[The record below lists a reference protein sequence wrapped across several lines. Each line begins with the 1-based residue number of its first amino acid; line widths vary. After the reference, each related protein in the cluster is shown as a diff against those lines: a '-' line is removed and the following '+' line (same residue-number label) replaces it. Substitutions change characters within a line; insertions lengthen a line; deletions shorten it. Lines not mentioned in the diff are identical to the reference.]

1 MGRKPLNEM
10 KTQFLKWKK
19 YKTLLM
25 RLVQRDLKVKYRRSV
40 LGYLWSL
47 LNPLLMM
54 VVMSVVFSYMFRFD
68 IPNYPIYLI
77 TGQIMFTFF
86 SESTNM
92 AMGSIIGNVSLIKKV
107 YVPKYI
113 FPISRVLSSFVTLLF
128 SLAAVVVVM
137 LATRTPVTPVILLFP
152 LPLAYVLVFSMGMGL
167 ILSVFAVYFRDMTHL
182 YGVMT
187 TAWMYLTPI
196 FYPIESIPESVQP
209 FIRLNPLF
217 LFIDCFREIV
227 LYGRVP
233 TLQNTAA
240 SCAWC
245 LAVMTVGIWLFRKRQ
260 ANFILHI

>member
-1 MGRKPLNEM
+1 MPNETEARLGKLM
-10 KTQFLKWKK
+10 K
-19 YKTLLM
+19 YRALLL

-54 VVMSVVFSYMFRFD
+54 VVMSLVFSFMFRFD

-77 TGQIMFTFF
+77 TGQIVFTFF
-86 SESTNM
+86 SEATTM

-113 FPISRVLSSFVTLLF
+113 FPISRVLSCFVTLLF
-128 SLAAVVVVM
+128 SLVAVVIVM
-137 LATRTPVTPVILLFP
+137 IATGTPLTPAILLFP
-152 LPLAYVLVFSMGMGL
+152 LPLAYVLLFSMGVGL
-167 ILSVFAVYFRDMTHL
+167 ILSVLAVYFRDTTHL
-182 YGVMT
+182 YGVLT

-196 FYPIESIPESVQP
+196 FYPIESIPDAIQP
-209 FIRLNPLF
+209 LIRANPLF
-217 LFIDCFREIV
+217 LFIDCFRELV

-233 TLQNTAA
+233 TLASTAA
-240 SCAWC
+240 CLAWC
-245 LAVMTVGIWLFRKRQ
+245 AVALLAGGLLFRKQQ

>member
-1 MGRKPLNEM
+1 MLTEM
-10 KTQFLKWKK
+10 KSQIDKLKK
-19 YKTLLM
+19 YKPLLI

-54 VVMSVVFSYMFRFD
+54 VVMSVVFSYMFRFN

-128 SLAAVVVVM
+128 SLAAVVIVM
-137 LATRTPVTPVILLFP
+137 LATKTPVTPVILLFP
-152 LPLAYVLVFSMGMGL
+152 IPLAYVLAFSMGVGL
-167 ILSVFAVYFRDMTHL
+167 ILSVLAVYFRDTTHL
-182 YGVMT
+182 YGVLT

-196 FYPIESIPESVQP
+196 FYPIESIPEKVQP
-209 FIRLNPLF
+209 LIRLNPLF
-217 LFIDCFREIV
+217 QFIDCFRQIV
-227 LYGRVP
+227 LYGQVP
-233 TLQNTAA
+233 TLQNTVI
-240 SCAWC
+240 SCLWC
-245 LAVMTVGIWLFRKRQ
+245 LIALAVGAWLFRKRQ
-260 ANFILHI
+260 SNFILHI

>member
-1 MGRKPLNEM
+1 MSEF
-10 KTQFLKWKK
+10 KTQIAKWEK
-19 YKTLLM
+19 YKTLLI

-92 AMGSIIGNVSLIKKV
+92 AMNAIIGNVSLIKKV

-113 FPISRVLSSFVTLLF
+113 FPISRVLSCFVTLLF
-128 SLAAVVVVM
+128 SLAAVVIVM
-137 LATRTPVTPVILLFP
+137 LFTHTPVTPVILLFP
-152 LPLAYVLVFSMGMGL
+152 LPLLYVLLFSIGMGL
-167 ILSVFAVYFRDMTHL
+167 ILSVCAVYFRDTTHL
-182 YGVMT
+182 YGVCT

-196 FYPIESIPESVQP
+196 FYPLSSIPEKVQ
-209 FIRLNPLF
+209 FIIKLNPLYQ
-217 LFIDCFREIV
+217 FIDCFREIV
-227 LYGRVP
+227 LYGHFP
-233 TLQNTAA
+233 TLENTLA
-240 SCAWC
+240 SLAWC
-245 LAVMTVGIWLFRKRQ
+245 AVSLAIGMLLFKRKQ

>member
-1 MGRKPLNEM
+1 MNELNA
-10 KTQFLKWKK
+10 QLDKWKK
-19 YKTLLM
+19 YKALLI

-54 VVMSVVFSYMFRFD
+54 VVMSIVFSYMFRFD

-92 AMGSIIGNVSLIKKV
+92 AMGSIIGNASLIKKV

-113 FPISRVLSSFVTLLF
+113 FPVSRVLSCFVTLLF
-128 SLAAVVVVM
+128 SLVAVVIVM
-137 LATRTPVTPVILLFP
+137 FATRTPVTPVILLFP
-152 LPLAYVLVFSMGMGL
+152 LPLCYVLLFSMGIGL
-167 ILSVFAVYFRDMTHL
+167 ILSVCAVYFRDTTHL
-182 YGVMT
+182 YGVCT

-196 FYPIESIPESVQP
+196 FYPIASIPETVQP
-209 FIRLNPLF
+209 LIRLNPLF
-217 LFIDCFREIV
+217 QFIDCFREIV
-227 LYGRVP
+227 LYGRLP
-233 TLQNTAA
+233 TVQNTLA
-240 SCAWC
+240 SCFWC
-245 LAVMTVGIWLFRKRQ
+245 AAALLVGMWLFKRKQ

>member
-1 MGRKPLNEM
+1 M
-10 KTQFLKWKK
+10 KEWKAQWEKIKK
-19 YKTLLM
+19 YRTLLV

-92 AMGSIIGNVSLIKKV
+92 SMGSIIGNVSLIKKV

-113 FPISRVLSSFVTLLF
+113 FPISRVLSCFVTLLF
-128 SLAAVVVVM
+128 SLVAVVIVM
-137 LATRTPVTPVILLFP
+137 IFTRTPVTPVILLFP
-152 LPLAYVLVFSMGMGL
+152 LPLAYILLFSMGVGL
-167 ILSVFAVYFRDMTHL
+167 MLSVFAGYFRDTTHL
-182 YGVMT
+182 YGVLT

-196 FYPIESIPESVQP
+196 FYPISNLPETIQP
-209 FIRLNPLF
+209 IIRLNPLF
-217 LFIDCFREIV
+217 QIIDCFREIV
-227 LYGRVP
+227 LYGRLP
-233 TLQNTAA
+233 TWQNTAA
-240 SCAWC
+240 CLAWC
-245 LAVMTVGIWLFRKRQ
+245 AAALLAGGLLFRHKQ
-260 ANFILHI
+260 SNFILHI